1 MLSNS
6 STNKIEKEFENLRK
20 ELLDLTLR
28 NQLLNFK
35 SRAKTI
41 KINNQ
46 TPINVF
52 QTLVLQE
59 NKMYFVANKKDKKE
73 EKSSVWDHIPF
84 DFSKFSEGDK
94 KLETD
99 LTPNELQKRLYYI
112 NNQAKTMLQEQG
124 YNILYLAVG
133 FLEWIDKSKP
143 KQINKAPL
151 VLIPVSMERKK
162 VGESFNLEW
171 TGEDIQTNISLK
183 AKLLEAGIELPDFEF
198 KKYGEVVDHYIEHVK
213 HAVHKMEDWKVNH
226 NIALGFFSFTKFV
239 MYNDLNPDSWA
250 DNVDLTKNEL
260 IQAIFNPAKND
271 VEAFNEED
279 IDSQLDYQSMYQ
291 VLDADS
297 SQIAAIQDVKSGRNL
312 VVEGPPGT
320 GKSQTIVNLI
330 AELLAEGK
338 SVLFVSEK
346 MAALDVVKDRLT
358 NVGLGKFVL
367 ELHSHK
373 TRRKKFLKDLQK
385 ATTVRAVDTLN
396 IDQTIR
402 KLETL
407 KRQLDDYASVI
418 HRPVFAVNLSA
429 FQLYGMKESADD
441 HFARKQSI
449 IPLVRFNS
457 PESISLKDLDD
468 IILSLESVAELYQT
482 ISKENPWSKCAPKSL
497 LPADLRE
504 IEMLIND
511 TLKSLDAFLI
521 ERGRVYDIY
530 GIKKPDTLNE
540 FKKSLSAFDII
551 KTQNS
556 ELIDAQILKSGAWDN
571 NNDDPYRLI
580 QELAK
585 YQKVSPILNKF
596 NPNIYNVNIDALIYE
611 LNELSH
617 KKFRF
622 FKSNQHLELVERYYN
637 YPVQDDINTIINDL
651 NAAKMAI
658 RLKKNLEANEALAKK
673 YYGGYW
679 HLNADINDLK
689 AIAQWMTQFT
699 SLTNEGIFSQNT
711 VDILSK
717 DLFEINPERDLVDY
731 IDAGNEFSDD
741 LDKLK
746 SKLNPRSKL
755 IFKKGANDVSF
766 EEWQSQLYNWRGQ
779 LSSLHLWSQYLNT
792 KNSLKGTT
800 AELFVDSIEKR
811 NIKKDDIKALVE
823 GNFADS
829 LLNILFVENHELATF
844 IGELHE
850 NRIREFKDLD
860 KKILILNRKRIFHK
874 LNNNIPQIFGATE
887 NPQAKVLAGEFTR
900 KSGHLPV
907 RKLLE
912 KAGGMIK
919 QIKPCFMMSPLSVA
933 QYLDPTNEEL
943 QFDVVIFDE
952 ASQVKPEDALGAF
965 MRGKTAVVMGDT
977 QQLPPT
983 SFFDQMASGEGE
995 EEEATSL
1002 DMESILHLCKLSF
1015 PVKMLKWHYRSRHES
1030 LINVS
1035 NKEFYDNELLV
1046 YPSPSH
1052 NDSELGLK
1060 FHYNPDTAYERGSSS
1075 ANPKEAEDVVEAIF
1089 EHFDNYGETKSLGV
1103 GTFSV
1108 AQKNAI
1114 LEKLEEKRR
1123 ERPELEPLFSENKD
1137 ERFFVKNLE
1146 TIQGDERDVI
1156 LISVGYGFDNE
1167 RKMSLNFGPLNQDG
1181 GERRLNVL
1189 ITRARQK
1196 CVVFSNFKASSMKL
1210 TANPPHGVRALRE
1223 FLEYA
1228 ENLTIGAH
1236 SAEEHTQAPFED
1248 AIASFLEENGYIVDK
1263 QIGCAGFRVDLAIV
1277 DEENPG
1283 KYILG
1288 ITTDGKMYASSKVA
1302 RDRDRLREQVLEGLG
1317 WKLYHLWSTDWYR
1330 NRDLGRKKLLEFI
1343 EKSIKETREEQR
1355 IAREKEEK
1363 RRIEAQKRAEELR
1376 KKHEKELEEQRKKE
1390 EEAKKASLGENVE
1403 VISPDGLDFDDD
1415 IIFVSKD
1422 SDDGFDIDDDIEF
1435 VEEKSPS
1442 EFVEAKDDETVKN
1455 VDVSAPS
1462 EFVTIDEESSAFD
1475 DFIFHDDSKDLNSDD
1490 DSNSSDLKNDVEDK
1504 NSDDIPSSGDSDDV
1518 ALDDIGIVSS
1528 GDGDDVNLEE
1538 DDLGSDKKDIVTSA
1552 ESDDVNL
1559 EEDDLSSDD
1568 IKDIEESEDDIALE
1582 DGDIDDIINKNLD
1595 DTFDKISSSMDDEKD
1610 QKDSDDELDFE
1621 EFIDEFNKD
1630 ENDDEL
1636 EKGSDTH
1643 LDEGEE
1649 DEDTYASDKDS
1660 SEDAQ
1665 YEYEEIEEEI
1675 QEESEE
1681 EVDEDSD
1688 SLKVKFGSSLSESGI
1703 LSSIKSKFSLFKDD
1717 SSDDDSEQISDD
1729 IKDKLEEDDDFIYV
1743 DHSDDDLTDESDSL
1757 GEDSKSDVEED
1768 IKSDF
1773 IDVEED
1779 IKSDFI
1785 DVEDDLSDE
1794 SDSSDE
1800 DESDV
1805 NDIVDDDV
1813 ESGSVK
1819 EDIVEEEP
1827 LKEDIIEPEP
1837 IEEVKPKSNVNFKKS
1852 ADAFD
1857 FDDEEIIGDDDV
1869 DLDDDSNIKSV
1880 DDSNNK
1886 SEINNDENIDV
1897 NPVEE
1902 DKVDLGSDDDYI
1914 YVDHSNDEKSTIGV
1928 NADLNGDINA
1938 DSGDDSAHEKVDVD
1952 PVGEDKVDLGSDGDY
1967 IYVDHSNDEKSTMD
1981 DVNAD
1986 LNEDINADSG
1996 DDSAHE
2002 KVDVDPVGEDK
2013 VDLGS
2018 DDDYIYV
2025 DHSNDEESTIEYSDD
2040 ENEPPVVEVNPLKNI
2055 LFGDRKPKNPDG
2067 LSESKISDAIRGTSR
2082 LNLTK
2087 EEVKT
2092 VHGEVIDEDIGDFKP
2107 APKDDDVVEVE
2118 IISGDFKNINK
2129 NDVFEKEINH
2139 DINPADEDNVNKVVF
2154 KKNVGGVSDM
2164 ETNRNIKDKDF
2175 NRIIDE
2181 AFDNHPDGS
2190 LGDED
2195 ISNLA
2200 SALVSKAFDDVISDA
2215 FNENGGEYTQNN
2227 FDNYENN
2234 REDIN
2239 NYEGREKNT
2248 QKDIPSATPDGVT
2261 YYKGIDDVT
2270 SPLRKNN
2277 LYYDGDKNKNK
2288 SVKDSIKSGIRDIKY
2303 IRKSLNEI
2311 ENPTQVGYVS
2321 VVDRTAEYD
2330 ENDYLT
2336 PEPVYEEE
2344 YVPQDEGLTFA
2355 EKEELRYKRELQ
2367 MEKLKDELAS
2377 DDDAIVTIH
2386 EEKRRENKKDQAL
2399 EDIIQI
2405 ADEDYKEIE
2414 KERFKNNNTL
2424 KDFDDNKLP
2433 KRGNIEDEIVDY
2445 KFASDFGLNSQKD
2458 LFEQPIGN
2466 VSKSI
2471 NEIVNTEGPIHVKEV
2486 VKRVKDGCNIKR
2498 AGSKMKKQVLKAIKE
2513 SENSGDILRIGDF
2526 LYDASSNDVVIRR
2539 RVKPNIDLISDEEIS
2554 KNIETILSH
2563 KQNMTMASLT
2573 REVSR
2578 NFGFKSTS
2586 RKTSVRIKSV
2596 LDSMI
2601 ADSTV
2606 KLDNDFVELN

>member
-1 MLSNS
+1 MLSNP
-6 STNKIEKEFENLRK
+6 STNNKIEKEFENLRK

-41 KINNQ
+41 NINNQ
-46 TPINVF
+46 SPINVF

-94 KLETD
+94 KLAAD
-99 LTPNELQKRLYYI
+99 LTPNELQRRLYYI

-143 KQINKAPL
+143 KQKNLAPL

-183 AKLLEAGIELPDFEF
+183 AKLLEGGIELPDFEF
-198 KKYGEVVDHYIEHVK
+198 KKYGEVIDHYIEKVK
-213 HAVHKMEDWKVNH
+213 HATMRMEGWSVNYK
-226 NIALGFFSFTKFV
+226 IALGFFSFTKFV

-250 DNVDLTKNEL
+250 SNVDLTKNEL
-260 IQAIFNPAKND
+260 IQAIFNPAKNN

-279 IDSQLDYQSMYQ
+279 IDSQLDYQMMYQ

-297 SQIAAIQDVKSGRNL
+297 SQIAAIQDVKAGRNL

-418 HRPVFAVNLSA
+418 HKPVFAVNLSA
-429 FQLYGMKESADD
+429 FQLYGMKEAADD
-441 HFARKQSI
+441 HFARKQAI
-449 IPLVRFNS
+449 MPLVRFNN
-457 PESISLKDLDD
+457 PENVSLKDLDD
-468 IILSLESVAELYQT
+468 VVLALESVAELYQT

-540 FKKSLSAFDII
+540 FEKSLSAFDII

-556 ELIDAQILKSGAWDN
+556 ELIDGQILKSGAWDN

-585 YQKVSPILNKF
+585 YQKVAPILDKF
-596 NPNIYNVNIDALIYE
+596 NPNIYQTNIDALIYQ

-622 FKSNQHLELVERYYN
+622 FKGNQHLELVERYYN
-637 YPVQDDINTIINDL
+637 YPVQSDVNGIIDDL
-651 NAAKMAI
+651 NRAKIAI
-658 RLKKNLEANEALAKK
+658 RLKKNLEANEALGKK

-689 AIAQWMTQFT
+689 AIAQWMTQF
-699 SLTNEGIFSQNT
+699 SALTREGIFSQNT
-711 VDILSK
+711 IDLLSK
-717 DLFEINPERDLVDY
+717 DLFEVNPERDLVDY
-731 IDAGNEFSDD
+731 IDSGKQFSDD
-741 LDKLK
+741 LNKLK

-755 IFKKGANDVSF
+755 IFKKGANDVPF

-811 NIKKDDIKALVE
+811 NIKKDDVKALVE

-829 LLNILFVENHELATF
+829 LLNILFVENQELATF

-850 NRIREFKDLD
+850 NRIKEFKDLD
-860 KKILILNRKRIFHK
+860 KKILVLNRKRIFHK
-874 LNNNIPQIFGATE
+874 LNSNIPQIFGATE

-983 SFFDQMASGEGE
+983 SFFDQMASGESD

-1060 FHYNPDTAYERGSSS
+1060 FHYNPNTAYERGSSS

-1089 EHFDNYGETKSLGV
+1089 DHFDRYGDTKSLGV

-1114 LEKLEEKRR
+1114 LERLEEKRR

-1228 ENLTIGAH
+1228 ENLTMGHKTQDEH
-1236 SAEEHTQAPFED
+1236 SSAPFED
-1248 AIASFLEENGYIVDK
+1248 AIASFLEENGYIIDK

-1330 NRDLGRKKLLEFI
+1330 NRDLGRKKLLDFI
-1343 EKSIKETREEQR
+1343 EKSIKETRKEQK

-1363 RRIEAQKRAEELR
+1363 RRIEAEKRAEELR
-1376 KKHEKELEEQRKKE
+1376 KQREKELEEQRQKE
-1390 EEAKKASLGENVE
+1390 AEAKAASLGENVE

-1422 SDDGFDIDDDIEF
+1422 SEDDFGDEDDLEF
-1435 VEEKSPS
+1435 VHEKSPS
-1442 EFVEAKDDETVKN
+1442 EFVNVVDDEVKDD
-1455 VDVSAPS
+1455 VDVKSPS
-1462 EFVTIDEESSAFD
+1462 EFVNVVDDEVKDDVDVKSSSEFVNVVDDEVKDDVDVKSPDIDEEFSAFD
-1475 DFIFHDDSKDLNSDD
+1475 DFVFPDDSKDMESDEKD
-1490 DSNSSDLKNDVEDK
+1490 IADSIPDEEDVED
-1504 NSDDIPSSGDSDDV
+1504 V
-1518 ALDDIGIVSS
+1518 
-1528 GDGDDVNLEE
+1528 
-1538 DDLGSDKKDIVTSA
+1538 LGSDGDEEEIIIDPEEDVEELASEEIENMNDDLDSSEIETEVTKDDDLDDSPDVEEESIDQEDSDNFD
-1552 ESDDVNL
+1552 ELFEELSDDGV
-1559 EEDDLSSDD
+1559 
-1568 IKDIEESEDDIALE
+1568 
-1582 DGDIDDIINKNLD
+1582 
-1595 DTFDKISSSMDDEKD
+1595 
-1610 QKDSDDELDFE
+1610 
-1621 EFIDEFNKD
+1621 
-1630 ENDDEL
+1630 
-1636 EKGSDTH
+1636 
-1643 LDEGEE
+1643 E
-1649 DEDTYASDKDS
+1649 DEVTHDGDKDS
-1660 SEDAQ
+1660 SEDDESGGEGLQ
-1665 YEYEEIEEEI
+1665 EEETEEITEEI
-1675 QEESEE
+1675 G
-1681 EVDEDSD
+1681 EDSD
-1688 SLKVKFGSSLSESGI
+1688 SSRVNFASSISKGLGGGI
-1703 LSSIKSKFSLFKDD
+1703 LSSIKNKFSI
-1717 SSDDDSEQISDD
+1717 SHDDDLEEDAEEEVSDL
-1729 IKDKLEEDDDFIYV
+1729 IKDKIENDDFIYV
-1743 DHSDDDLTDESDSL
+1743 DHSDD
-1757 GEDSKSDVEED
+1757 EE
-1768 IKSDF
+1768 IS
-1773 IDVEED
+1773 EN
-1779 IKSDFI
+1779 
-1785 DVEDDLSDE
+1785 DDLIDE
-1794 SDSSDE
+1794 TDLENDE
-1800 DESDV
+1800 DEVINTSTDSIEKESSEYDKVDTSVENDFESIGNAVEIESEKEVKPKHKVNFSSSTDMDLEDTSDFENEE
-1805 NDIVDDDV
+1805 NDVDLDFNDDIEEVPEVKVDNNFDDDV
-1813 ESGSVK
+1813 EEV
-1819 EDIVEEEP
+1819 P
-1827 LKEDIIEPEP
+1827 
-1837 IEEVKPKSNVNFKKS
+1837 EVKPGN
-1852 ADAFD
+1852 D
-1857 FDDEEIIGDDDV
+1857 FDDVEEVPEVKSDQDLNNYSSQEKV
-1869 DLDDDSNIKSV
+1869 DLDVDNTDSIEDSSDDV
-1880 DDSNNK
+1880 
-1886 SEINNDENIDV
+1886 
-1897 NPVEE
+1897 
-1902 DKVDLGSDDDYI
+1902 KVDLGSDEDYI
-1914 YVDHSNDEKSTIGV
+1914 YVDHSNDEESSI
-1928 NADLNGDINA
+1928 DY
-1938 DSGDDSAHEKVDVD
+1938 SDDK
-1952 PVGEDKVDLGSDGDY
+1952 
-1967 IYVDHSNDEKSTMD
+1967 YVDDANDSINEPSD
-1981 DVNAD
+1981 DD
-1986 LNEDINADSG
+1986 R
-1996 DDSAHE
+1996 
-2002 KVDVDPVGEDK
+2002 

-2025 DHSNDEESTIEYSDD
+2025 DHSNDEESSIDYDD

-2055 LFGDRKPKNPDG
+2055 LFGDRKPKNIDG
-2067 LSESKISDAIRGTSR
+2067 LSESRFSDAIRGTSR

-2092 VHGEVIDEDIGDFKP
+2092 VHGEIIDEDDLNDYKP
-2107 APKDDDVVEVE
+2107 APKDDEVVEVE
-2118 IISGDFKNINK
+2118 ILSSDVKNVKSN
-2129 NDVFEKEINH
+2129 NDDSNN
-2139 DINPADEDNVNKVVF
+2139 DDLKVVF
-2154 KKNVGGVSDM
+2154 KRNVDGVSDM
-2164 ETNRNIKDKDF
+2164 TRNRPVKEKEF
-2175 NRIIDE
+2175 NHIIDE
-2181 AFDNHPDGS
+2181 AFENNPEGN
-2190 LGDED
+2190 LGEDD

-2200 SALVSKAFDDVISDA
+2200 SALVNKAFDDVISDA
-2215 FNENGGEYTQNN
+2215 LNKNNEE
-2227 FDNYENN
+2227 
-2234 REDIN
+2234 
-2239 NYEGREKNT
+2239 NT
-2248 QKDIPSATPDGVT
+2248 QKFESENNNNQKDIENNEGYEKTSQNVYNTSTSPDGIT
-2261 YYKGIDDVT
+2261 YYEGIDDIN

-2277 LYYDGDKNKNK
+2277 LYYDGDKHKNK
-2288 SVKDSIKSGIRDIKY
+2288 SVKDSIRSGIRDIKY

-2311 ENPTQVGYVS
+2311 ENPTSVGYVS
-2321 VVDRTAEYD
+2321 VVDRTEEYD

-2336 PEPVYEEE
+2336 PIQDYEGEE
-2344 YVPQDEGLTFA
+2344 YVPQDEGLSFA
-2355 EKEELRYKRELQ
+2355 EQEELRYEREQ
-2367 MEKLKDELAS
+2367 KMEKLKQELSS
-2377 DDDAIVTIH
+2377 DDDSIVTIH
-2386 EEKRRENKKDQAL
+2386 EEERRENKKDQAL
-2399 EDIIQI
+2399 ENIIQI

-2414 KERFKNNNTL
+2414 KERFKSNNTL
-2424 KDFDDNKLP
+2424 KAFDDNKLP
-2433 KRGNIEDEIVDY
+2433 KRGKIEDEIVDY
-2445 KFASDFGLNSQKD
+2445 RFASDFGLNSQD
-2458 LFEQPIGN
+2458 ELFSQPIEN
-2466 VSKSI
+2466 VSNSI
-2471 NEIVNTEGPIHVKEV
+2471 NEIVNVEGPIHVNEV
-2486 VKRVKDGCNIKR
+2486 IKRVKDNCHIKR
-2498 AGSKMKKQVLKAIKE
+2498 AGSKMKKQVLRGIKE
-2513 SENSGDILRIGDF
+2513 SESSGSIIRIGDF

-2539 RVKPNIDLISDEEIS
+2539 REKPKIDLISDEEIA

-2563 KQNMTMASLT
+2563 KQSMTTASLT
-2573 REVSR
+2573 REVAR

-2586 RKTSVRIKSV
+2586 RKTSSKIKGV

-2606 KLDNDFVELN
+2606 KLDKDIVELN

>member
-6 STNKIEKEFENLRK
+6 SNNIIEREFENLRK

-35 SRAKTI
+35 SRAKTVS
-41 KINNQ
+41 INNQ

-52 QTLVLQE
+52 QTLVLQG

-73 EKSSVWDHIPF
+73 DKSSVWDHIPF
-84 DFSKFSEGDK
+84 DFSKFSEGNK
-94 KLETD
+94 KLATD

-143 KQINKAPL
+143 RQVNQAPL

-162 VGESFNLEW
+162 VGESFNLAW

-183 AKLLEAGIELPDFEF
+183 AKLLEGGIELPDFEF
-198 KKYGEVVDHYIEHVK
+198 KKYGEVIDHYIAQVK
-213 HAVHKMEDWKVNH
+213 RATSRMENWKVNT

-279 IDSQLDYQSMYQ
+279 VDSQLEYQTMYQ

-297 SQIAAIQDVKSGRNL
+297 SQIAAIQDVKAGRNL

-358 NVGLGKFVL
+358 GVGLGKFVL

-385 ATTVRAVDTLN
+385 ATNVRAVDTLN

-429 FQLYGMKESADD
+429 FQLYGMKEAADD
-441 HFARKQSI
+441 HFSRKHSI
-449 IPLVRFNS
+449 MPLVRFNS
-457 PESISLKDLDD
+457 PETVSMKDLDD
-468 IILSLESVAELYQT
+468 IILALESVAELYQT

-511 TLKSLDAFLI
+511 TLTSLDAFLV

-530 GIKKPDTLNE
+530 GIKKPNTLNE

-551 KTQNS
+551 KSQNS
-556 ELIDAQILKSGAWDN
+556 ELIDAKILKSGAWDK
-571 NNDDPYRLI
+571 NNDDAYLI
-580 QELAK
+580 IRELAK
-585 YQKVSPILNKF
+585 YQKVAGILDKF
-596 NPNIYNVNIDALIYE
+596 NQGIYHTNIDALIYQ
-611 LNELSH
+611 LNDLSH
-617 KKFRF
+617 KKLRF
-622 FKSNQHLELVERYYN
+622 FKGKQHVELVERYYN
-637 YPVQDDINTIINDL
+637 VPVPDDIPTIINEL
-651 NAAKMAI
+651 NQAKIAI
-658 RLKKNLEANEALAKK
+658 QLKKNLEANESLAKS
-673 YYGGYW
+673 YYGDYW
-679 HLNADINDLK
+679 HLNADVNDLK
-689 AIAQWMTQFT
+689 AIAQWMGQFT
-699 SLTNEGIFSQNT
+699 VLTKEGIFSQNT
-711 VDILSK
+711 IDILSK
-717 DLFEINPERDLVDY
+717 DLFDINPERDLVDY
-731 IDAGNEFSDD
+731 IDSGNEFSND

-746 SKLNPRSKL
+746 AKLNPRSKL
-755 IFKKGANDVSF
+755 IFKKGANDVAF
-766 EEWQSQLYNWRGQ
+766 EDWQTQLYNWRGQ

-811 NIKKDDIKALVE
+811 NIKKDDIKSLVE

-860 KKILILNRKRIFHK
+860 RKILVLNRKRIFHK
-874 LNNNIPQIFGATE
+874 LNKNIPQIFGATE

-983 SFFDQMASGEGE
+983 SFFDQMASGESD

-1060 FHYNPDTAYERGSSS
+1060 FHYNPDTAYDRGSSS

-1089 EHFDNYGETKSLGV
+1089 DHFDRYGDTKSLGV

-1123 ERPELEPLFSENKD
+1123 ERPEFEPLFSENKD

-1236 SAEEHTQAPFED
+1236 TADEHTSAPFED
-1248 AIASFLEENGYIVDK
+1248 AIASFLEENGYQVDK

-1330 NRDLGRKKLLEFI
+1330 NRDLGRKKLLDFI
-1343 EKSIKETREEQR
+1343 EKSIKQTRKEQK

-1363 RRIEAQKRAEELR
+1363 RRLEAEKRAEELR
-1376 KKHEKELEEQRKKE
+1376 KQREKELEEQRQKE
-1390 EEAKKASLGENVE
+1390 AEAKAAMLGDDVE
-1403 VISPDGLDFDDD
+1403 VIPPDGELDFDDD

-1422 SDDGFDIDDDIEF
+1422 EIDDFDDGVEF
-1435 VEEKSPS
+1435 TKESPS
-1442 EFVEAKDDETVKN
+1442 EFVQAKEETKEVVADE
-1455 VDVSAPS
+1455 SPS
-1462 EFVTIDEESSAFD
+1462 EFVTINEEKEDNSEDLSDFISVSEDSSAFD
-1475 DFIFHDDSKDLNSDD
+1475 DFIFKDD
-1490 DSNSSDLKNDVEDK
+1490 DEFEVNIEDNSQEKDSI
-1504 NSDDIPSSGDSDDV
+1504 SDDIEVVESSG
-1518 ALDDIGIVSS
+1518 LDD
-1528 GDGDDVNLEE
+1528 DLKE
-1538 DDLGSDKKDIVTSA
+1538 DIPA
-1552 ESDDVNL
+1552 
-1559 EEDDLSSDD
+1559 
-1568 IKDIEESEDDIALE
+1568 
-1582 DGDIDDIINKNLD
+1582 
-1595 DTFDKISSSMDDEKD
+1595 
-1610 QKDSDDELDFE
+1610 DSDFE
-1621 EFIDEFNKD
+1621 EDVSIDSDNVEVVDESSEINNDLKD
-1630 ENDDEL
+1630 DVSGVEVVDESSEINDDLNDDVSGVEEDTDKSKYFDDEDTSLDNDDILDVDINENDSDEVNVEEFL
-1636 EKGSDTH
+1636 EELSDGEDDD
-1643 LDEGEE
+1643 LDNISDKHSDDGEE
-1649 DEDTYASDKDS
+1649 DEDTFTSDKDY
-1660 SEDAQ
+1660 SEDVQ
-1665 YEYEEIEEEI
+1665 YKDEEREEELQEEI
-1675 QEESEE
+1675 
-1681 EVDEDSD
+1681 DDDSD
-1688 SLKVKFGSSLSESGI
+1688 SSKVNFGSSISKASGGGI
-1703 LSSIKSKFSLFKDD
+1703 LSSIKNKFSLFNDD
-1717 SSDDDSEQISDD
+1717 ESEEDVTDS
-1729 IKDKLEEDDDFIYV
+1729 IKDKIEEDDFIYV
-1743 DHSDDDLTDESDSL
+1743 DHSNDEIPEENMGDFDNQVIDEFDS
-1757 GEDSKSDVEED
+1757 GSFEED
-1768 IKSDF
+1768 
-1773 IDVEED
+1773 
-1779 IKSDFI
+1779 
-1785 DVEDDLSDE
+1785 
-1794 SDSSDE
+1794 
-1800 DESDV
+1800 
-1805 NDIVDDDV
+1805 
-1813 ESGSVK
+1813 
-1819 EDIVEEEP
+1819 
-1827 LKEDIIEPEP
+1827 IEPEP
-1837 IEEVKPKSNVNFKKS
+1837 IEEVSEPETSDIDDSAEKAKEKPKVKFSSSTDSINVDELYNEDDGS
-1852 ADAFD
+1852 IDEQYGD
-1857 FDDEEIIGDDDV
+1857 NFDDSDPIPDSGSDDAIEVENVHLSDDDI
-1869 DLDDDSNIKSV
+1869 DLGSDDAIGV
-1880 DDSNNK
+1880 
-1886 SEINNDENIDV
+1886 EN
-1897 NPVEE
+1897 
-1902 DKVDLGSDDDYI
+1902 VDLGSDDDHVRADSSSNEI
-1914 YVDHSNDEKSTIGV
+1914 PEEDIDVDSS
-1928 NADLNGDINA
+1928 NGD
-1938 DSGDDSAHEKVDVD
+1938 KF
-1952 PVGEDKVDLGSDGDY
+1952 
-1967 IYVDHSNDEKSTMD
+1967 
-1981 DVNAD
+1981 
-1986 LNEDINADSG
+1986 
-1996 DDSAHE
+1996 
-2002 KVDVDPVGEDK
+2002 
-2013 VDLGS
+2013 DLGS

-2025 DHSNDEESTIEYSDD
+2025 DHSNDEESTIDYSDD
-2040 ENEPPVVEVNPLKNI
+2040 EEPPVVEVNPLKNI
-2055 LFGDRKPKNPDG
+2055 FFGDSKPKNPNG
-2067 LSESKISDAIRGTSR
+2067 LSESKFSDAIRGTSR

-2092 VHGEVIDEDIGDFKP
+2092 VHGEIIDEDVIEHRP

-2118 IISGDFKNINK
+2118 IISGDISKVNNDDISSRKEEFNNK
-2129 NDVFEKEINH
+2129 
-2139 DINPADEDNVNKVVF
+2139 KVVF
-2154 KKNVGGVSDM
+2154 NKNIGGVSEM
-2164 ETNRNIKDKDF
+2164 ERKRNVKQDEF
-2175 NRIIDE
+2175 SHIIDE
-2181 AFDNHPDGS
+2181 TFDNIPEGT

-2200 SALVSKAFDDVISDA
+2200 SALVNKAFDDVISEALNNKND
-2215 FNENGGEYTQNN
+2215 ENTQNYN
-2227 FDNYENN
+2227 DNYHNN
-2234 REDIN
+2234 EEDIE
-2239 NYEGREKNT
+2239 YDESERKVTGDVKPT
-2248 QKDIPSATPDGVT
+2248 STPDGVT
-2261 YYKGIDDVT
+2261 YYKGINDVN

-2303 IRKSLNEI
+2303 IHKSLHEI

-2321 VVDRTAEYD
+2321 VVDRTEEYD
-2330 ENDYLT
+2330 PNDYV
-2336 PEPVYEEE
+2336 EPIQDYEGEE
-2344 YVPQDEGLTFA
+2344 YVAQDEGLTFA
-2355 EKEELRYKRELQ
+2355 EKEELRYERELQ
-2367 MEKLKDELAS
+2367 MEKLKKELAS
-2377 DDDAIVTIH
+2377 DDDTIVTIH
-2386 EEKRRENKKDQAL
+2386 EQERREDKKDQAL

-2414 KERFKNNNTL
+2414 KERFKSNNTL
-2424 KDFDDNKLP
+2424 KAFDDNKLP
-2433 KRGNIEDEIVDY
+2433 KRGKIEDEIVEY
-2445 KFASDFGLNSQKD
+2445 KFASDFGLNSQDD
-2458 LFEQPIGN
+2458 LFRQPIEK
-2466 VSKSI
+2466 VSESI
-2471 NEIVNTEGPIHVKEV
+2471 NQIINVEGPIHVDEV
-2486 VKRVKDGCNIKR
+2486 IKRVKDSCQIKR
-2498 AGSKMKKQVLKAIKE
+2498 AGSKMKKQVLRAIKE
-2513 SENSGDILRIGDF
+2513 SENSGNIIKIGNF
-2526 LYDASSNDVVIRR
+2526 LYDASSNDVVIRK
-2539 RVKPNIDLISDEEIS
+2539 RVKPNIDLISDEEIA

-2563 KQNMTMASLT
+2563 KQNVTTAALT
-2573 REVSR
+2573 RDVSR

-2586 RKTSVRIKSV
+2586 RKTSVKIKSV

-2606 KLDNDFVELN
+2606 KLTNDIVELN